1 MQALKQR
8 IRHVPDFPKPG
19 ILFYDVT
26 TLLKD
31 RDGFR
36 MAVDEM
42 AAPYEGAAVDLVVG
56 IESRG
61 FIFGSAVADRL
72 NTGFAPVRKPGKL
85 PSKTQRASYSLEYGS
100 DSLEIHDDA
109 VKAGQRVLVV
119 DDLLAT
125 GGTAAATVSLLRGLE
140 ADVIGIQF
148 LIELVGLNGRDKL
161 KNEKVG
167 AVLQVPRVPG
177 FHGSRVPVQVPGSAN
192 AEIEESWRAK
202 QVPWTRRTCRTRR
215 T

>member
-42 AAPYEGAAVDLVVG
+42 ATPYHDAGVDIVVG

-72 NTGFAPVRKPGKL
+72 KTGFAPVRKPGKL
-85 PSKTQRASYSLEYGS
+85 PSKTERASYALEYGT

-125 GGTAAATVSLLRGLE
+125 GGTAAATVGLVRRLK
-140 ADVIGIQF
+140 ADVIGVQF
-148 LIELVGLNGRDKL
+148 LIELVGLHGREKL

-167 AVLQVPRVPG
+167 AVLQY
-177 FHGSRVPVQVPGSAN
+177 
-192 AEIEESWRAK
+192 
-202 QVPWTRRTCRTRR
+202 
-215 T
+215 

>member
-31 RDGFR
+31 GEGFR

-42 AAPYEGAAVDLVVG
+42 TAPYQQAGIDLVVG

-72 NTGFAPVRKPGKL
+72 KTGFAPVRKLGKL
-85 PSKTQRASYSLEYGS
+85 PSTTRRAMYALEYGT

-109 VKAGQRVLVV
+109 VTRGQRVLVV

-125 GGTAAATVSLLRGLE
+125 GGTAAATVGLLRELG
-140 ADVIGIQF
+140 ADVVGVQF
-148 LIELVGLNGRDKL
+148 LIELVALKGRERL

-167 AVLQVPRVPG
+167 AVLQY
-177 FHGSRVPVQVPGSAN
+177 
-192 AEIEESWRAK
+192 
-202 QVPWTRRTCRTRR
+202 
-215 T
+215 

>member
-1 MQALKQR
+1 MEVLKQK

-31 RDGFR
+31 AEGFR
-36 MAVDEM
+36 MAVDAM
-42 AAPYEGAAVDLVVG
+42 AAPHVGRSIDVVVG

-61 FIFGSAVADRL
+61 FIFGAALADRL

-85 PSKTQRASYSLEYGS
+85 PSKTQRASYSLEYGT

-109 VKAGQRVLVV
+109 VKPGQRVLVV

-125 GGTAAATVSLLRGLE
+125 GGTASAATSLVRGLKG
-140 ADVIGIQF
+140 DVIGLQF
-148 LIELVGLNGRDKL
+148 LIELVGLNGREKL

-167 AVLQVPRVPG
+167 AVLQY
-177 FHGSRVPVQVPGSAN
+177 
-192 AEIEESWRAK
+192 
-202 QVPWTRRTCRTRR
+202 
-215 T
+215 

>member
-31 RDGFR
+31 REGFR
-36 MAVDEM
+36 MAVDAM
-42 AAPYEGAAVDLVVG
+42 AAPHRPGSVDIVVG

-72 NTGFAPVRKPGKL
+72 GAGFAPVRKPGKL
-85 PSKTQRASYSLEYGS
+85 PSKIRRASYALEYGT

-109 VKAGQRVLVV
+109 VIENQRVLVV

-125 GGTAAATVSLLRGLE
+125 GGTAAATVGLVR
-140 ADVIGIQF
+140 ALGGNVVGLQF
-148 LIELVGLNGRDKL
+148 LIELVALKGRDKL
-161 KNEKVG
+161 KQEKVG
-167 AVLQVPRVPG
+167 AVLQY
-177 FHGSRVPVQVPGSAN
+177 
-192 AEIEESWRAK
+192 
-202 QVPWTRRTCRTRR
+202 
-215 T
+215 

>member
-42 AAPYEGAAVDLVVG
+42 AAPYEGAGVDLVVG

-72 NTGFAPVRKPGKL
+72 KTGFAPVRKPGKL
-85 PSKTQRASYSLEYGS
+85 PSKTQRASYSLEYGT

-125 GGTAAATVSLLRGLE
+125 GGTAAATVGLVRGLD
-140 ADVIGIQF
+140 ADVVGLQF
-148 LIELVGLNGRDKL
+148 LIELVGLNGREKL
-161 KNEKVG
+161 KDEKVG
-167 AVLQVPRVPG
+167 AVLQY
-177 FHGSRVPVQVPGSAN
+177 
-192 AEIEESWRAK
+192 
-202 QVPWTRRTCRTRR
+202 
-215 T
+215 